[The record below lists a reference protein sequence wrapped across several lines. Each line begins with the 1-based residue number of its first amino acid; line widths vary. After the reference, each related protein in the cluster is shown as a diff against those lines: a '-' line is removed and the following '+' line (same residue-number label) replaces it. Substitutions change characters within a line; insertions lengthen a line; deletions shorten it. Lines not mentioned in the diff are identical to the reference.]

1 MSLYDAK
8 ESNESGDVAD
18 IQWYVESLSKS
29 IVTLEEDLS
38 IALTIAKKEKEVPLD
53 EIRKWRS
60 EQKEHINEFK
70 LIIRNL
76 QKQSDTINEQS
87 TLRRRALEDEERQ
100 REMQWIDQRH

>member
-1 MSLYDAK
+1 MEEVQSFQEAQAVFGRTVEIEQMSLYDAK

-60 EQKEHINEFK
+60 EQKEHINEFQVNHTK
-70 LIIRNL
+70 P
-76 QKQSDTINEQS
+76 SE
-87 TLRRRALEDEERQ
+87 AV
-100 REMQWIDQRH
+100 